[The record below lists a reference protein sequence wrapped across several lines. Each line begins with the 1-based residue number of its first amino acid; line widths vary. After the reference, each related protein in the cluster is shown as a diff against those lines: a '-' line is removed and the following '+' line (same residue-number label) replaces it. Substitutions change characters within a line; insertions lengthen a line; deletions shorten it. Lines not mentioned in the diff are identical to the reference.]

1 MARVNTA
8 DTTDVAAVE
17 TFTVTGAG
25 NVAGGCRTTDRG
37 PCCRAGGHTVNVSR
51 IRGGQCVASGLK
63 KAAHVV
69 QQGHTSWR
77 RGA

>member
-25 NVAGGCRTTDRG
+25 NVAGDCRTTDRG
-37 PCCRAGGHTVNVSR
+37 YCCQAVGHTVSVPR
-51 IRGGQCVASGLK
+51 IRGGQLVASGLK
-63 KAAHVV
+63 KATNVV
-69 QQGHTSWR
+69 QQNHTSWR